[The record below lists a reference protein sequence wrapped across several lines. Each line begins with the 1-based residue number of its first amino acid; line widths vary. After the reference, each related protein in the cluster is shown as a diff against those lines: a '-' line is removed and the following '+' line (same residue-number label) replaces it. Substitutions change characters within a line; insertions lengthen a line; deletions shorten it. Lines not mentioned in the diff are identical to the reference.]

1 MVGKIYLNKWIKY
14 EIIWTKI
21 ALASH
26 GHDRNYP
33 NVGRSDYGCFIDPDF
48 LIKYFFL
55 FFGEDYAST
64 NFFLSERGG
73 GIMLNFKKV
82 AKWHFALKLV

>member
-1 MVGKIYLNKWIKY
+1 MVGKIYLNKWIKS

-33 NVGRSDYGCFIDPDF
+33 NVGTNN
-48 LIKYFFL
+48 L
-55 FFGEDYAST
+55 GE
-64 NFFLSERGG
+64 
-73 GIMLNFKKV
+73 
-82 AKWHFALKLV
+82 LKIYL

>member
-1 MVGKIYLNKWIKY
+1 MSSKRGKNQYFFKKKFHMVGKIYLNKWIKS

-33 NVGRSDYGCFIDPDF
+33 NVHP
-48 LIKYFFL
+48 
-55 FFGEDYAST
+55 
-64 NFFLSERGG
+64 
-73 GIMLNFKKV
+73 KKV
-82 AKWHFALKLV
+82 H

>member
-1 MVGKIYLNKWIKY
+1 MVGKIYLNKWIKS

-33 NVGRSDYGCFIDPDF
+33 NVPRLFIGRNNDF
-48 LIKYFFL
+48 LTFIEIYHRIK
-55 FFGEDYAST
+55 E
-64 NFFLSERGG
+64 
-73 GIMLNFKKV
+73 
-82 AKWHFALKLV
+82 